1 MFRGL
6 FIGIDRYR
14 SPHVNWLSCARRD
27 AVALDAL
34 FGDTLGGE
42 ATLLADEQATRGNI
56 VAEIIKLATS
66 APDDLVVIAFS
77 GHGSET
83 HELVAHDTEVT
94 DLARTGLPLTEL
106 AALIARI
113 PAKQLVLFLDC
124 CFSGGMEARV
134 LQVEVV
140 PRDLAS
146 AEARLSQLA
155 GEGRLIVT
163 ASAAQE
169 PAWENPRTGHGYFTH
184 YLLEALQGPPE
195 IAENGGLPI
204 YRLLEFVTQR
214 VMAAAQAFGR
224 TQRPTLRGRIDGE
237 LRWPIFLPGER
248 YRQAFPDRTG
258 ARADTSLASLGSFGF
273 PSELL
278 AAWGRAIPALNQLQ
292 LDAINEYG
300 VLNGT
305 HLVVVAPTSSGKT
318 MVGELAALKSVVMN
332 RQRTLFL
339 LPLKAL
345 VADKRRHFQSVY
357 GPFGLRTIEATGE
370 TDDIIPLLRGQYDVA
385 LLTYEKFAAIALS
398 NPHVLSQ
405 VGTIIVDEVQML
417 ADQTRGANLEFLLTV
432 LRMRRQA
439 GIEPQ
444 LIALSGVIG
453 ETGGLERWLG
463 AKLLRRNERPVPLD
477 EGLILVDGSYRFL
490 AAETGKE
497 EISPGFVQRIYQ
509 KNSSQDY
516 VIPLVSKLVREGKQ
530 VIVFRETK
538 GGTRGCALYLAEALG
553 LPSAE
558 DALARLPEGDLS
570 RASHDLR
577 QALAQGVSF
586 HNADLDREERRVVE
600 EEFRRSDAKVRVI
613 VATTTL
619 AMGVNTPASAVVIVG
634 LNHPPDQ
641 PYSVSEYKNLVG
653 RAGRLGYAE
662 RGASYLLA
670 LDGRTEYE
678 MWQTYVTGRP
688 ENLQSQFLD
697 ARTDPRSLIV
707 RVLAASRRLS
717 NTGLTE
723 AEVTAFLEGSFGAFQ
738 EQLRYERWQWDAHII
753 SSALTDLERHR
764 LVERRDDG
772 HLHLTP
778 LGLVAGET
786 TAEVSSII
794 RLVDCLRT
802 LNPTDINDP
811 TLLAAVQVTE
821 ELDDLTV
828 PLNRKSTQKEPQAW
842 SVSLLRQGVPHQL
855 LDLMSRSARQAH
867 DQVMRQKR
875 AIACLLFVS
884 GQEMTQ
890 IEQTLTQFGGAFGG
904 AAGPVRSVAA
914 RTSDLLTTA
923 VRVAQLLH
931 PELDLEVRRARLVI
945 RLTHGVASEVV
956 ALAQI
961 TGTDLQ
967 RGDYRRLVAA
977 GLYESG
983 TILRAK
989 DDAILDCVDQDP
1001 ARLAL
1006 VRRAAE
1012 LMAQSELEPK
1022 TALSIP
1028 AYRP

>member
-1 MFRGL
+1 MLRGL

-14 SPHVNWLSCARRD
+14 SAQINWLSCARRD
-27 AVALDAL
+27 AVALHAL
-34 FGDTLGGE
+34 FADTLGGE
-42 ATLLADEQATRGNI
+42 CTLLPDEQATRASI
-56 VAEIIKLATS
+56 VAEVTKLSGA

-94 DLARTGLPLTEL
+94 DLARTGVPLEEL

-113 PAKQLVLFLDC
+113 PAKRLVLFLDC

-134 LQVEVV
+134 LQVEAV

-146 AEARLSQLA
+146 AEVRLSQLA

-184 YLLEALQGPPE
+184 YLLEALQGPAGLVE
-195 IAENGGLPI
+195 QGGLAV

-237 LRWPIFLPGER
+237 LRWPVFLPGER
-248 YRQAFPDRTG
+248 YRAAFPDRVG
-258 ARADTSLASLGSFGF
+258 ARAERNLTSLGAFGF
-273 PSELL
+273 PPELL

-292 LDAINEYG
+292 LDAVNDHG
-300 VLNGT
+300 VLNGE

-318 MVGELAALKSVVMN
+318 MVGELAALKSVVLD
-332 RQRTLFL
+332 RQRALFL

-345 VADKRRHFQSVY
+345 VADKRRHFQSIY
-357 GPFGLRTIEATGE
+357 GPFGLRTVEATGE
-370 TDDIIPLLRGQYDVA
+370 TDDITPLLRGQYDVA

-398 NPHVLSQ
+398 YPHVLAQ
-405 VGTIIVDEVQML
+405 AGTIVVDEVQML
-417 ADQTRGANLEFLLTV
+417 ADSTRGANLEFLLTLIRV
-432 LRMRRQA
+432 RRQA
-439 GIEPQ
+439 GVEPQ

-477 EGLILVDGSYRFL
+477 EGLLRSDGSYRYL
-490 AAETGKE
+490 AAETGQE
-497 EISPGFVQRIYQ
+497 TVSRGFVQRIYQ
-509 KNSSQDY
+509 KDSSQDY
-516 VIPLVSKLVREGKQ
+516 VIPLVGKLVREGKQ

-538 GGTRGCALYLAEALG
+538 GETRGCALYLGEALG
-553 LPSAE
+553 LSPAE
-558 DALARLPEGDLS
+558 EAVARLPQGDLS

-600 EEFRRSDAKVRVI
+600 EEFRRAEAKLRVI

-634 LNHPPDQ
+634 LTHPPDQ

-670 LDGRTEYE
+670 LDPRAEHE
-678 MWQTYVTGRP
+678 MWHTYVTGRP
-688 ENLQSQFLD
+688 EDLRSRFLD
-697 ARTDPRSLIV
+697 ERTDPRSLIV
-707 RVLAASRRLS
+707 RVLAASRRIS
-717 NTGLTE
+717 ASGLT
-723 AEVTAFLEGSFGAFQ
+723 ADEVTTFLEGSFGAFQ
-738 EQLRYERWQWDAHII
+738 EQLRREQWRWDAR
-753 SSALTDLERHR
+753 ALHAALADLERHT
-764 LVERRDDG
+764 LVERRGDDRF
-772 HLHLTP
+772 HLTP

-786 TAEVSSII
+786 AAEVGSVI
-794 RLVDCLRT
+794 RLVDCLRP
-802 LNPTDINDP
+802 LNPADLNDP
-811 TLLAAVQVTE
+811 TLLAVVQVTE
-821 ELDDLTV
+821 ELDEVSV
-828 PLNRKSTQKEPQAW
+828 PLNRKSTQKEPQTW
-842 SVSLLRQGVPHQL
+842 SASLLHQGVPGRL
-855 LDLMSRSARQAH
+855 LERMSRSVRQVQ

-875 AIACLLFVS
+875 AVACLLFVS
-884 GQEMTQ
+884 GQEMAQ

-904 AAGPVRSVAA
+904 AAGPVRAVAA

-923 VRVAQLLH
+923 TRVAQLLH
-931 PELDLEVRRARLVI
+931 PTLDLEARRARLVI
-945 RLTHGVASEVV
+945 RLTYGIAGDAV

-961 TGTDLQ
+961 TGADLT

-977 GLYESG
+977 GLCG
-983 TILRAK
+983 AQAIQAAP
-989 DDAILDCVDQDP
+989 DAAILDCVDQDR
-1001 ARLAL
+1001 ARLAR
-1006 VRRAAE
+1006 VRQAATT
-1012 LMAQSELEPK
+1012 MAQVTEP
-1022 TALSIP
+1022 AVLPIP